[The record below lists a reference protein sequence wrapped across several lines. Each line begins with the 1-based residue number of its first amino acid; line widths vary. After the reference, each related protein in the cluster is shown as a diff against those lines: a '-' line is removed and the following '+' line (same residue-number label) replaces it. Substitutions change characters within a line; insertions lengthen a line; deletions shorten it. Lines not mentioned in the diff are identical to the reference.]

1 MSLESVSRVL
11 RALQLDSQQGL
22 FTIDV
27 ARLEYVPFDLT
38 GTLVVTGIESNETT
52 LERILEALKTRF
64 GINVSLYLVGIS
76 ERGHIVGPKLF
87 TVGQL
92 VTVGADFLEEE
103 TMNLGVNGQWCL
115 VKASTLESVD
125 STNKTELANENASML
140 TTQAGSTVTPQEAS
154 EFTLAPLVDVVA
166 ALRAPNGCPW
176 DRLQTHSTLRRYLLE
191 EVYEVLEAIDNHDMA
206 NLREELG
213 DVLLQ
218 IVFHARLAEEQG
230 LFTMQEIIDD
240 ISAKMIRRHPHV
252 FNRAN
257 SEEVATTQLN
267 WEALKAQEP
276 GHAKKTLLAGVSK
289 ELPALLGA
297 QKLQEKAAKVGFD
310 WDSEPPVWAKFE
322 EEIAEFK
329 EAVALG
335 NYENA
340 ELEGGDVLFSLINLL
355 RWYKIGGEN
364 ALNRTNNKFR
374 RRFAYVERC
383 VKDSGRSW
391 EDFSLDE
398 LDSFWDSAKV
408 SEQKHS
414 LK

>member
-1 MSLESVSRVL
+1 MSLTVVSRVISD
-11 RALQLDSQQGL
+11 LQLDETCGV
-22 FTIDV
+22 FTISTAQID
-27 ARLEYVPFDLT
+27 YVPFDLT
-38 GTLVVTGIESNETT
+38 GVLVVTDVKGDKTA
-52 LERILEALKTRF
+52 LERILEGLKGRF
-64 GINVSLYLVGIS
+64 EESTTFLLTGITETEQL
-76 ERGHIVGPKLF
+76 VGPKEVTL
-87 TVGQL
+87 GQL
-92 VTVGADFLEEE
+92 VTIG
-103 TMNLGVNGQWCL
+103 
-115 VKASTLESVD
+115 
-125 STNKTELANENASML
+125 KTYIMD
-140 TTQAGSTVTPQEAS
+140 QEAS
-154 EFTLAPLVDVVA
+154 LGNTVQWLLIKPLQRSQSQSDGVATSSFDLNPLVEVVA

-230 LFTMQEIIDD
+230 LFTVQDVIDD

-252 FNRAN
+252 FNQAN
-257 SEEVATTQLN
+257 VEEIGTTQLN

-276 GHAKKTLLAGVSK
+276 GHRKKNLLAGVSK
-289 ELPALLGA
+289 GLPALLGA

-335 NYENA
+335 DYENA

-374 RRFAYVERC
+374 RRFSYVERC

-391 EDFSLDE
+391 EEFSLDE

>member
-1 MSLESVSRVL
+1 MSIQNISRLLDELE
-11 RALQLDSQQGL
+11 LDITQGL
-22 FTIDV
+22 YIIG
-27 ARLEYVPFDLT
+27 AERSEAIPFDLND
-38 GTLVVTGIESNETT
+38 TLLITDLTEEHELLTTLGNELAKRFGADSHVSLFGITATDIIATQETIAINALGSDGSMYMAKQQALATKELDWVLMYQPETSETT
-52 LERILEALKTRF
+52 
-64 GINVSLYLVGIS
+64 
-76 ERGHIVGPKLF
+76 P
-87 TVGQL
+87 
-92 VTVGADFLEEE
+92 
-103 TMNLGVNGQWCL
+103 
-115 VKASTLESVD
+115 
-125 STNKTELANENASML
+125 
-140 TTQAGSTVTPQEAS
+140 GSA
-154 EFTLAPLVDVVA
+154 FTLQPLIDVVA
-166 ALRAPNGCPW
+166 ALRAPDGCPW

-191 EVYEVLEAIDNHDMA
+191 EVYEVLEAIDNRDMH

-230 LFTMQEIIDD
+230 LFTVQDIIDD
-240 ISAKMIRRHPHV
+240 ITAKMIRRHPHV
-252 FNRAN
+252 FNKAN
-257 SEEVATTQLN
+257 SDELASAQLN

-276 GHAKKTLLAGVSK
+276 GHDKKTLLGGISK
-289 ELPALLGA
+289 GLPALLGA

-329 EAVALG
+329 EAVAQKD
-335 NYENA
+335 YENA

-374 RRFAYVERC
+374 HRFAHVERC
-383 VKDSGRSW
+383 VKDSGKSW
-391 EDFSLDE
+391 KDFSLEE
-398 LDSFWDSAKV
+398 LDLFWESAKV

>member
-1 MSLESVSRVL
+1 MSLAEISHVIEQLGIESKAGVFLIES
-11 RALQLDSQQGL
+11 SQ
-22 FTIDV
+22 
-27 ARLEYVPFDLT
+27 LEYVPFDLA
-38 GTLVVTGIESNETT
+38 GALVITGIKKDKTS
-52 LERILEALKTRF
+52 LERILEGLNLRF
-64 GINVSLYLVGIS
+64 EAHTSFQLVGIR
-76 ERGHIVGPKLF
+76 ETNQLIGPKHIKLC
-87 TVGQL
+87 QL
-92 VTVGADFLEEE
+92 LSIGRTYLAEESEKGDTAVRWLLIKGATD
-103 TMNLGVNGQWCL
+103 V
-115 VKASTLESVD
+115 V
-125 STNKTELANENASML
+125 
-140 TTQAGSTVTPQEAS
+140 EAS
-154 EFTLAPLVDVVA
+154 NHHDVSNFTLQPLIDVVA

-191 EVYEVLEAIDNHDMA
+191 EVYEVLEAIDNKDIV

-230 LFTMQEIIDD
+230 LFSVQDIIDD

-252 FNRAN
+252 FTQAN
-257 SEEVATTQLN
+257 AQEVATTQLN

-276 GHAKKTLLAGVSK
+276 GHQQKTVLAGVSK
-289 ELPALLGA
+289 GLPALLGA

-329 EAVALG
+329 EAIAQG
-335 NYENA
+335 DYENA

-391 EDFSLDE
+391 ADFSLDE